1 YTDDMPSRYTVKAYE
16 ANSYYHIYN
25 RGVEK
30 RVIFQEE
37 SDFVV
42 LLSYLK
48 TYLLPKDIPQL
59 TATIA
64 DASANWRDKD
74 QANKLLRLNNFSD
87 SIELI
92 AYCLMPNH
100 YHFLI
105 KQNTETAMD
114 QFMNSLWT
122 RYTMYFNKKYK
133 RVGPLFQDVYKAVLV
148 QTDEQLLHLTR
159 YIHRNPIAHRR
170 FRNPASQGDALRSY
184 SYSSY
189 LDYLGLRHTE
199 WVHPE
204 HILSYWSSN
213 QETSYEA
220 FILQIGIEEIS
231 AKIITPVII

>member
-1 YTDDMPSRYTVKAYE
+1 MPSRYTVKAYS

-30 RVIFQEE
+30 RIVFQEE
-37 SDFVV
+37 IDFAV

-48 TYLLPKDIPQL
+48 TYLLPKDENKLFQI
-59 TATIA
+59 IA
-64 DASANWRDKD
+64 DATSSWRDKD
-74 QANKLLRLNNFSD
+74 QANKLLRLNNFND
-87 SIELI
+87 SIDLI

-105 KQNTETAMD
+105 KQNTEMAMD

-148 QTDEQLLHLTR
+148 KTDEQLLHLSR
-159 YIHRNPIAHRR
+159 YIHRNPIAKRH

-184 SYSSY
+184 SFSSY
-189 LDYLGLRHTE
+189 IDYLGLRYTE
-199 WVHPE
+199 WLHPE
-204 HILSYWSSN
+204 HILSYWRSN
-213 QETSYEA
+213 KETSYEA
-220 FILQIGIEEIS
+220 FVLQIGIEEIS
-231 AKIITPVII
+231 AKIIAPVII